1 MTDMKT
7 DADSPLDSLARF
19 VQVVGSDAALR
30 QRFCRLASLSPVQR
44 SNEIHIMAERM
55 DAERKD
61 SELVSMFRLFGDS
74 RVFEAAMV
82 ALRECGYIR
91 D

>member
-1 MTDMKT
+1 MKM
-7 DADSPLDSLARF
+7 DVDSTLDSLARF
-19 VQVVGSDAALR
+19 VQVVGSDDALR

-44 SNEIHIMAERM
+44 SNEIHIMAEQM
-55 DAERKD
+55 NAEGKD
-61 SELVSMFRLFGDS
+61 SELVSLFRLFGDS

-82 ALRECGYIR
+82 ALRECEYIR